1 MLVMTMQI
9 TIPVREIDDR
19 ITAVMFFCCFGF
31 VELKVSFW
39 FCIQNHKSRV
49 GDL

>member
-1 MLVMTMQI
+1 MMTVQA

-19 ITAVMFFCCFGF
+19 ITAVMFFYCFGF
-31 VELKVSFW
+31 VGFKVSFW

-49 GDL
+49 GDF